1 MPTPG
6 EARQR
11 VLEIH
16 HHLGVV
22 PRAPTHAQSGTG
34 PRTRSAA
41 ATPAPRRATWYRR
54 SAFLVAARAPYVM
67 AQSVV
72 KFTAAMEAPHVKMDD
87 SGRVVVTVAAPK
99 GTSHV
104 AVYFYEAQAAGEI
117 KRMVEAEGKLLEEG
131 AVGRTMKC
139 TIPSAPFEARR
150 YIVVSGITPDTQYT
164 VAYST
169 RGPDDL
175 SFGPESP
182 RSLPKTFPLPLPA
195 AVPVVSKSLNGP
207 STAARVFYSAP
218 FGCRE
223 IEIVFTNE
231 AGDHEVRDKI
241 SLHNP
246 ESRSGCKEFSG
257 LNKTDKYTVTSFS
270 LNCAGKIA
278 SPSTSYCAAAA
289 AHLPIAPCPPL
300 VEVLGETSVRVSYTV
315 PPYSAMRQIPTQKMI
330 INFETGGKEFAV
342 NAHTHQMLPIE
353 SPQNFNFQ
361 ARNASIVVTGLS
373 ADTTYSISVKAGNGF
388 GTSLPSPATT
398 VTTEKSEVEV
408 TRVRSSEERD
418 AELIKGAVDVDG
430 ENAAPNAKRAKQ

>member
-1 MPTPG
+1 M
-6 EARQR
+6 
-11 VLEIH
+11 
-16 HHLGVV
+16 
-22 PRAPTHAQSGTG
+22 
-34 PRTRSAA
+34 
-41 ATPAPRRATWYRR
+41 
-54 SAFLVAARAPYVM
+54 AARAPYVM

-99 GTSHV
+99 GTSNV
-104 AVYFYEAQAAGEI
+104 AIFFFEAQAAGEI
-117 KRMVEAEGKLLEEG
+117 KRMVDAEGKLLEEG

-223 IEIVFTNE
+223 IEIVFSNE
-231 AGDHEVRDKI
+231 AGDHEVRDKML
-241 SLHNP
+241 LHNA
-246 ESRSGCKEFSG
+246 ESRSGTRDVSG
-257 LNKTDKYTVTSFS
+257 LKLTEKYSLTVFTRSS
-270 LNCAGKIA
+270 TGNAA
-278 SPSTSYCAAAA
+278 SPSTTFC
-289 AHLPIAPCPPL
+289 IADNAPVRPCVPL

-353 SPQNFNFQ
+353 LH
-361 ARNASIVVTGLS
+361 RVECDGLEI
-373 ADTTYSISVKAGNGF
+373 D
-388 GTSLPSPATT
+388 
-398 VTTEKSEVEV
+398 
-408 TRVRSSEERD
+408 
-418 AELIKGAVDVDG
+418 
-430 ENAAPNAKRAKQ
+430 